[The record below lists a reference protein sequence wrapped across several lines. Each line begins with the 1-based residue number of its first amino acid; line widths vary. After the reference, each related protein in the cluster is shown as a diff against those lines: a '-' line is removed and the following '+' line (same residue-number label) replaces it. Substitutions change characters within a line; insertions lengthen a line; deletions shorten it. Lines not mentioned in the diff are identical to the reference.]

1 MTKISESVAQQLSEE
16 WKSLPISVDEA
27 QFKHFELLPVY
38 LREHIWDQ
46 VQERFKASIRPS
58 NEHWIQWDDAQLRQ
72 KWEDFLHVA
81 AQTIQVPR
89 EDVIK
94 LGQEFVQTWV
104 PILVEPGENLVHW
117 LYGEKVEMEVRDI
130 EDKCQ
135 ELLFFPELKNLI
147 PLYLQRKELHVLSK
161 VRASQIIQQLYTK
174 LVEKFDWDRWE
185 RELET
190 LYQVSCR
197 RDIPFDWLEMYFN
210 DRGLSEWSHKIPPGN
225 LTVNQLLDIL
235 KSPVSQIQNPE
246 SGSEIV
252 EESSQEIEAESN
264 EPDLDS
270 ESSMRHEPAVER
282 DYVFNPESDEESEEP
297 ETPPLLWVADEQ
309 EEEEDHLHPDSLASL
324 FMKAEPQSEDQVEDS
339 VSIETPLDDVEMDG
353 LDDVEMDGLDDVEMD
368 GLDDVEMDEKNP
380 IKNEV
385 KAQKEDSIFG
395 DEDWLSGDSISS
407 KSSADDSIRQE
418 LSGMFDDEVSLF
430 NRPIKK
436 AQSDEF
442 EEETE
447 NDRLASSVF
456 GDSTSTPS
464 TSSTTSAYDEQDS
477 YLSWQE
483 ESEEGSLDASTW
495 EEKNEKQENRLA
507 EALKKNRKKYI
518 KKLFKGSEEDYLD
531 VLEKLESKF
540 IWPKVVSCLQKEVI
554 PDFEIDMTTKVMVQ
568 FTDELEKYFND

>member
-197 RDIPFDWLEMYFN
+197 RDIPFDWLGMYFD
-210 DRGLSEWSHKIPPGN
+210 DRGLSEWSHKLPPGN

-246 SGSEIV
+246 SDSEIV
-252 EESSQEIEAESN
+252 EESSQEIEAERN
-264 EPDLDS
+264 ELDLDS
-270 ESSMRHEPAVER
+270 DSNMRHEPAVER

-339 VSIETPLDDVEMDG
+339 VSIETPLDDVEMD
-353 LDDVEMDGLDDVEMD
+353 
-368 GLDDVEMDEKNP
+368 EKNP
-380 IKNEV
+380 INEV

-395 DEDWLSGDSISS
+395 NEDWLSGDSISS
-407 KSSADDSIRQE
+407 KSSADHSISQE
-418 LSGMFDDEVSLF
+418 LSGMFDDEDSLF
-430 NRPIKK
+430 NRPIKM
-436 AQSDEF
+436 AQSDES
-442 EEETE
+442 EEETK
-447 NDRLASSVF
+447 NDRLVSSVF

-464 TSSTTSAYDEQDS
+464 TSSTTSVYDEQDS

-495 EEKNEKQENRLA
+495 EEKNEKQVNRLA

>member
-197 RDIPFDWLEMYFN
+197 RDIPFDWLGMYFD
-210 DRGLSEWSHKIPPGN
+210 DRGLSEWSHKLPPGN

-264 EPDLDS
+264 ELDLDS
-270 ESSMRHEPAVER
+270 DSSIRHEPAVER

-339 VSIETPLDDVEMDG
+339 VSIETPLDDVER
-353 LDDVEMDGLDDVEMD
+353 
-368 GLDDVEMDEKNP
+368 DEKNP
-380 IKNEV
+380 IKNEI

-407 KSSADDSIRQE
+407 KSSADHSTSQE
-418 LSGMFDDEVSLF
+418 LSGMFDDEDSLF

-436 AQSDEF
+436 AQSDES

-483 ESEEGSLDASTW
+483 ESDEGSLDASTW

-507 EALKKNRKKYI
+507 QTLKKNRKKYI

-531 VLEKLESKF
+531 VLEKLESKS

>member
-185 RELET
+185 RELES

-197 RDIPFDWLEMYFN
+197 RDIPFDWLGMYFD
-210 DRGLSEWSHKIPPGN
+210 DRGLSEWSHKLPPGN

-264 EPDLDS
+264 ELDLDS
-270 ESSMRHEPAVER
+270 DSSIRHEPAVER

-339 VSIETPLDDVEMDG
+339 VSIETPLDDVER
-353 LDDVEMDGLDDVEMD
+353 
-368 GLDDVEMDEKNP
+368 DEKNP
-380 IKNEV
+380 IKNEIKV
-385 KAQKEDSIFG
+385 QKEDSIFG

-407 KSSADDSIRQE
+407 KSSADHSTSQE
-418 LSGMFDDEVSLF
+418 LSGMFDDEDSLF

-436 AQSDEF
+436 AQSDES

-483 ESEEGSLDASTW
+483 ESDEGSLDASTW

-507 EALKKNRKKYI
+507 QTLKKNRKKYI

>member
-58 NEHWIQWDDAQLRQ
+58 NEHWIQWDDAQLRK

-197 RDIPFDWLEMYFN
+197 RDIPFDWLGMYFD
-210 DRGLSEWSHKIPPGN
+210 DRGLSEWSHKLPPGN

-264 EPDLDS
+264 ELDLDS
-270 ESSMRHEPAVER
+270 DSSIRHEPAVER

-353 LDDVEMDGLDDVEMD
+353 LDDVEMD
-368 GLDDVEMDEKNP
+368 EKNP
-380 IKNEV
+380 IKNEI

-407 KSSADDSIRQE
+407 KSSADHSTSQE
-418 LSGMFDDEVSLF
+418 LSGMFDDEDSLF

-436 AQSDEF
+436 AQSDES

-464 TSSTTSAYDEQDS
+464 TSSATSAYDEQDS

-495 EEKNEKQENRLA
+495 EEKNQKQENRLA

>member
-38 LREHIWDQ
+38 LREHIWDR

-104 PILVEPGENLVHW
+104 PILVEPGEYLVHW
-117 LYGEKVEMEVRDI
+117 LYGEKVEMEAKEI
-130 EDKCQ
+130 EEKCQ
-135 ELLFFPELKNLI
+135 ELFFFPELKNLI

-161 VRASQIIQQLYTK
+161 VRASQIIQHLYTK

-197 RDIPFDWLEMYFN
+197 RDIPSDWLGMYFD
-210 DRGLSEWSHKIPPGN
+210 DRGLSEWSHKLSPSN

-235 KSPVSQIQNPE
+235 KSPVSQIEDQE

-264 EPDLDS
+264 QPDLDS
-270 ESSMRHEPAVER
+270 ESIVRHESTAEP
-282 DYVFNPESDEESEEP
+282 DHVFNSELNEESEEP
-297 ETPPLLWVADEQ
+297 GTPPLLWVADEQ

-324 FMKAEPQSEDQVEDS
+324 FMKAEPQSEDQEGDS
-339 VSIETPLDDVEMDG
+339 ISIETPLDDVKTEG
-353 LDDVEMDGLDDVEMD
+353 LDNVETEK
-368 GLDDVEMDEKNP
+368 KNP
-380 IKNEV
+380 INNEV
-385 KAQKEDSIFG
+385 KAQKEDSIFV
-395 DEDWLSGDSISS
+395 DDDWLSGDSFSS
-407 KSSADDSIRQE
+407 KPSADHSISQE
-418 LSGMFDDEVSLF
+418 LSGMFDDEDSLF

-436 AQSDEF
+436 AQSDES
-442 EEETE
+442 EEESEIDT
-447 NDRLASSVF
+447 LASSVF
-456 GDSTSTPS
+456 EDSSATPS

-477 YLSWQE
+477 HLSWQE
-483 ESEEGSLDASTW
+483 ESEEDSLDASTW
-495 EEKNEKQENRLA
+495 EEKNDKQENRLA
-507 EALKKNRKKYI
+507 QTLKKNRKMYI

-554 PDFEIDMTTKVMVQ
+554 PDYEIDMTTEIMVQ

>member
-38 LREHIWDQ
+38 LREHIWDR

-104 PILVEPGENLVHW
+104 PILVEPGEYLVHW
-117 LYGEKVEMEVRDI
+117 LYGEKVEMEAKDM

-197 RDIPFDWLEMYFN
+197 RDVPSDWLGMYFD
-210 DRGLSEWSHKIPPGN
+210 DRGLSEWSHKLPPGN

-235 KSPVSQIQNPE
+235 KSPVSQIVNRK

-252 EESSQEIEAESN
+252 EESSQEIEVERN
-264 EPDLDS
+264 PPDLDS
-270 ESSMRHEPAVER
+270 ESSMRHEPAAER
-282 DYVFNPESDEESEEP
+282 DHMFKPESEEESEEP
-297 ETPPLLWVADEQ
+297 GTPPLLWVADEQ

-324 FMKAEPQSEDQVEDS
+324 FMKTEPQSEDQEGES
-339 VSIETPLDDVEMDG
+339 VSIETPLDDVETEG
-353 LDDVEMDGLDDVEMD
+353 LDDVESEV
-368 GLDDVEMDEKNP
+368 KNP
-380 IKNEV
+380 INNEV
-385 KAQKEDSIFG
+385 KTQKEDSIFG
-395 DEDWLSGDSISS
+395 DDDWLSGDSFSS
-407 KSSADDSIRQE
+407 KSSADHSISQE
-418 LSGMFDDEVSLF
+418 LSGMFDDEESLF

-436 AQSDEF
+436 APSDES
-442 EEETE
+442 EEEVE
-447 NDRLASSVF
+447 NETLASSVF
-456 GDSTSTPS
+456 GDSSSTPS
-464 TSSTTSAYDEQDS
+464 ASSTTSAYEEQDS
-477 YLSWQE
+477 YSSWQE
-483 ESEEGSLDASTW
+483 ESEEDSLDTSTW
-495 EEKNEKQENRLA
+495 EEKNDKQENRLA
-507 EALKKNRKKYI
+507 QTLKKNRKKYI

-554 PDFEIDMTTKVMVQ
+554 PNYEIDMTTEIMVQ

>member
-197 RDIPFDWLEMYFN
+197 RDIPFDWLGMYFD
-210 DRGLSEWSHKIPPGN
+210 DRGLSEWSHKLPPGN

-264 EPDLDS
+264 ELDLHS
-270 ESSMRHEPAVER
+270 GSSIRHEPAVER

-353 LDDVEMDGLDDVEMD
+353 LDDVET
-368 GLDDVEMDEKNP
+368 DEKNP

-407 KSSADDSIRQE
+407 KSSADHSTSQE
-418 LSGMFDDEVSLF
+418 LSGMFDDEDSLF

-436 AQSDEF
+436 AQSDES

-464 TSSTTSAYDEQDS
+464 TSSATSAYDEQDS

-495 EEKNEKQENRLA
+495 EEKNQKQENRLA

>member
-38 LREHIWDQ
+38 LREHIWDR

-89 EDVIK
+89 EDIIK

-104 PILVEPGENLVHW
+104 PILVEPGEYLVHW
-117 LYGEKVEMEVRDI
+117 LYGEKVEMEAKDM

-197 RDIPFDWLEMYFN
+197 RDVPSDWLGMYFD
-210 DRGLSEWSHKIPPGN
+210 DRGLSEWSHKLPPGN

-235 KSPVSQIQNPE
+235 KSPVSQIVNRK

-252 EESSQEIEAESN
+252 EESSQEIEVERN
-264 EPDLDS
+264 PPDLDS
-270 ESSMRHEPAVER
+270 ESSMRHEPAAER
-282 DYVFNPESDEESEEP
+282 DHMFKPESEEESEEP
-297 ETPPLLWVADEQ
+297 GTPPLLWVADEQ

-324 FMKAEPQSEDQVEDS
+324 FMKTEPQSEDQEGES
-339 VSIETPLDDVEMDG
+339 VSIETPLDDVETEG
-353 LDDVEMDGLDDVEMD
+353 LDDVESEV
-368 GLDDVEMDEKNP
+368 KNP
-380 IKNEV
+380 INNEV
-385 KAQKEDSIFG
+385 KTQKEDSIFG
-395 DEDWLSGDSISS
+395 DDDWLSGDSFSS
-407 KSSADDSIRQE
+407 KSSADHSISQE
-418 LSGMFDDEVSLF
+418 LSGMFDDEESLF

-436 AQSDEF
+436 ALSDES
-442 EEETE
+442 EEEVE
-447 NDRLASSVF
+447 NETLASSVF
-456 GDSTSTPS
+456 GDSSSTPS
-464 TSSTTSAYDEQDS
+464 ASSTTSAYEEQDS
-477 YLSWQE
+477 YSSWQE
-483 ESEEGSLDASTW
+483 ESEEDSLDTSTW
-495 EEKNEKQENRLA
+495 EEKNDKQENSLA
-507 EALKKNRKKYI
+507 QALKKNRKKYI

-531 VLEKLESKF
+531 VLDKLESKF
-540 IWPKVVSCLQKEVI
+540 IWPKVVSCLQKEII
-554 PDFEIDMTTKVMVQ
+554 PDYEIDMTTKVMVQ

>member
-16 WKSLPISVDEA
+16 WKSLPISIDEA

-46 VQERFKASIRPS
+46 VQKRFKASIRPS

-117 LYGEKVEMEVRDI
+117 LYGEKVEMEVKDI

-147 PLYLQRKELHVLSK
+147 PLYLQRKELQVLSK

-197 RDIPFDWLEMYFN
+197 MDIPFDWLGMYFD
-210 DRGLSEWSHKIPPGN
+210 DRGLSEWSHKLPPGN
-225 LTVNQLLDIL
+225 LTVDQLLDIL

-270 ESSMRHEPAVER
+270 DSSIRHEPAVER

-339 VSIETPLDDVEMDG
+339 VSIETPLDDVER
-353 LDDVEMDGLDDVEMD
+353 
-368 GLDDVEMDEKNP
+368 DEKNP
-380 IKNEV
+380 IKNEI

-407 KSSADDSIRQE
+407 KSSADHSTSQE
-418 LSGMFDDEVSLF
+418 LSGMFDDEDSLF

-436 AQSDEF
+436 AQSDES

>member
-16 WKSLPISVDEA
+16 WKSLPISLDEA

-197 RDIPFDWLEMYFN
+197 RDIPFDWLGMYFD
-210 DRGLSEWSHKIPPGN
+210 DRGLSEWSHKLPPGN

-264 EPDLDS
+264 ELDLDS
-270 ESSMRHEPAVER
+270 DSSIRHEPAVER

-353 LDDVEMDGLDDVEMD
+353 LDDVET
-368 GLDDVEMDEKNP
+368 DEKNP

-407 KSSADDSIRQE
+407 KSSADHSTSQE
-418 LSGMFDDEVSLF
+418 LSGMFDDEDSLF

-436 AQSDEF
+436 AQSDES

-507 EALKKNRKKYI
+507 QALKKNRKKYI

>member
-38 LREHIWDQ
+38 MREQIWDR
-46 VQERFKASIRPS
+46 VQERFKALIRPS

-89 EDVIK
+89 EDVII

-104 PILVEPGENLVHW
+104 PILVEPGEYLVHW
-117 LYGEKVEMEVRDI
+117 LYGEKIEMEAKDI
-130 EDKCQ
+130 TDKCQ

-197 RDIPFDWLEMYFN
+197 RDIPFDWLGMYFD
-210 DRGLSEWSHKIPPGN
+210 DRGLSEWSHKLPTGN

-246 SGSEIV
+246 SGSGII
-252 EESSQEIEAESN
+252 EERSQEIEAESN
-264 EPDLDS
+264 EIDLDS
-270 ESSMRHEPAVER
+270 ESSIRKEPNVER
-282 DYVFNPESDEESEEP
+282 DHEFNPDSDEESEEP
-297 ETPPLLWVADEQ
+297 ETPPLIWVADEQ

-324 FMKAEPQSEDQVEDS
+324 FMKAESESEDQEEDS
-339 VSIETPLDDVEMDG
+339 VSLETSVDDGKKGGLDYVETDDLDDG
-353 LDDVEMDGLDDVEMD
+353 KT
-368 GLDDVEMDEKNP
+368 DEKNP
-380 IKNEV
+380 HNNEV
-385 KAQKEDSIFG
+385 KAQKEESIFG
-395 DEDWLSGDSISS
+395 DEDWLSGDSFNS
-407 KSSADDSIRQE
+407 KSSADHSINQE
-418 LSGMFDDEVSLF
+418 LSGMFDDEDSLF

-447 NDRLASSVF
+447 NATLASSVF
-456 GDSTSTPS
+456 GDSSSTPA
-464 TSSTTSAYDEQDS
+464 TSSTTSAYNELDNHS
-477 YLSWQE
+477 SWQE
-483 ESEEGSLDASTW
+483 EIKEDSLDASTW
-495 EEKNEKQENRLA
+495 EENNHKQENSLA
-507 EALKKNRKKYI
+507 QALKKNRKKYI
-518 KKLFKGSEEDYLD
+518 KKLFKGSEKDYME

-540 IWPKVVSCLQKEVI
+540 IWPKVVSCLQKEII
-554 PDFEIDMTTKVMVQ
+554 PDYEIDMTTKIMVQ

>member
-197 RDIPFDWLEMYFN
+197 RDIPFDWLGMYFD
-210 DRGLSEWSHKIPPGN
+210 DRGLSEWSHKLPPGN

-246 SGSEIV
+246 SDSEIV
-252 EESSQEIEAESN
+252 EESSQEIEAERN
-264 EPDLDS
+264 ELDLDS
-270 ESSMRHEPAVER
+270 DSNMRHEPAVER

-339 VSIETPLDDVEMDG
+339 VSIETPLDDVEMD
-353 LDDVEMDGLDDVEMD
+353 
-368 GLDDVEMDEKNP
+368 EKNP
-380 IKNEV
+380 INEV

-395 DEDWLSGDSISS
+395 NEDWLSGDSISS
-407 KSSADDSIRQE
+407 KSSADHSISQE
-418 LSGMFDDEVSLF
+418 LSGMFDDEDSLF
-430 NRPIKK
+430 NRPIKM
-436 AQSDEF
+436 AQSDES
-442 EEETE
+442 EEETK
-447 NDRLASSVF
+447 NDRLVSSVF

-464 TSSTTSAYDEQDS
+464 TSSTTSVYDEQDS

>member
-38 LREHIWDQ
+38 LREHIWDR

-104 PILVEPGENLVHW
+104 PILVEPGEYLVHW
-117 LYGEKVEMEVRDI
+117 LYGEKVEMEAKDM

-197 RDIPFDWLEMYFN
+197 RDVPSDWLGMYFD
-210 DRGLSEWSHKIPPGN
+210 DRGLSEWSHKLPPGN

-235 KSPVSQIQNPE
+235 KSPVSQIVNRK

-252 EESSQEIEAESN
+252 EESSQEIEVDRN
-264 EPDLDS
+264 PPDLDS
-270 ESSMRHEPAVER
+270 ESSMRLEPVAER
-282 DYVFNPESDEESEEP
+282 DHMFKPESDEESEEP
-297 ETPPLLWVADEQ
+297 GTPPLLWVADEQ

-324 FMKAEPQSEDQVEDS
+324 FMKTEPQSEDQEGES
-339 VSIETPLDDVEMDG
+339 VSIETPLDDVETEG
-353 LDDVEMDGLDDVEMD
+353 LDDVESEV
-368 GLDDVEMDEKNP
+368 KNP
-380 IKNEV
+380 INNEV
-385 KAQKEDSIFG
+385 KTQKEDSIFG
-395 DEDWLSGDSISS
+395 DDDWLSGDSFSS
-407 KSSADDSIRQE
+407 KSSADHSISQE
-418 LSGMFDDEVSLF
+418 LSGMFDDEESLF

-436 AQSDEF
+436 APSDES
-442 EEETE
+442 EEEVE
-447 NDRLASSVF
+447 NETLASSVF
-456 GDSTSTPS
+456 GDSSSTPS
-464 TSSTTSAYDEQDS
+464 ASSTTSAYEEQDS
-477 YLSWQE
+477 YSSWQE
-483 ESEEGSLDASTW
+483 ESEEDSLDTSTW
-495 EEKNEKQENRLA
+495 EEKNDKQENSLA
-507 EALKKNRKKYI
+507 QALKKNRKKYI

-531 VLEKLESKF
+531 VLDKLESKF
-540 IWPKVVSCLQKEVI
+540 IWPKVVSCLQKEII
-554 PDFEIDMTTKVMVQ
+554 PDYEIDMTTKVMVQ

>member
-1 MTKISESVAQQLSEE
+1 MTKISECVAQQLSEE

-27 QFKHFELLPVY
+27 QFTHFELLPVY
-38 LREHIWDQ
+38 MREQIWDR

-197 RDIPFDWLEMYFN
+197 RDIPFDWLGMYFD
-210 DRGLSEWSHKIPPGN
+210 DRGLSEWSHKLPPGN

-264 EPDLDS
+264 ELDLDS
-270 ESSMRHEPAVER
+270 DSSIRHEPAVER

-339 VSIETPLDDVEMDG
+339 VSIETPLDDVER
-353 LDDVEMDGLDDVEMD
+353 
-368 GLDDVEMDEKNP
+368 DEKNP
-380 IKNEV
+380 IKNEI

-407 KSSADDSIRQE
+407 KSSADHSTSQE
-418 LSGMFDDEVSLF
+418 LSGMFDDEDSLF

-436 AQSDEF
+436 AQSDES

-483 ESEEGSLDASTW
+483 ESDEGSLDASTW

-507 EALKKNRKKYI
+507 QTLKKNRKKYI

>member
-16 WKSLPISVDEA
+16 WKSLPISVDEV
-27 QFKHFELLPVY
+27 QFKHFELLPVH
-38 LREHIWDQ
+38 LREHIWDR

-197 RDIPFDWLEMYFN
+197 RDIPFDWLGMYFD
-210 DRGLSEWSHKIPPGN
+210 DRGLSEWSHKLPPGN

-264 EPDLDS
+264 ELDLDS
-270 ESSMRHEPAVER
+270 DSSIRHEPAVER

-309 EEEEDHLHPDSLASL
+309 EEEEYHLHPDSLASL

-339 VSIETPLDDVEMDG
+339 VSIETPLDDVER
-353 LDDVEMDGLDDVEMD
+353 
-368 GLDDVEMDEKNP
+368 DEKNP
-380 IKNEV
+380 IKNEI

-407 KSSADDSIRQE
+407 KSSADHSTSQE
-418 LSGMFDDEVSLF
+418 LSGMFDDEDSLF

-436 AQSDEF
+436 AQSDES

-483 ESEEGSLDASTW
+483 ESDEGSLDASTW

-507 EALKKNRKKYI
+507 QTLKKNRKKYI

>member
-58 NEHWIQWDDAQLRQ
+58 NEHWIQWDDAQLRK

-197 RDIPFDWLEMYFN
+197 RDIPFDWLGIYFD
-210 DRGLSEWSHKIPPGN
+210 DRGLSEWSHKLPPGN

-264 EPDLDS
+264 ELDLDS
-270 ESSMRHEPAVER
+270 DSSIRHEPAVER

-339 VSIETPLDDVEMDG
+339 VSIETPLDDVER
-353 LDDVEMDGLDDVEMD
+353 
-368 GLDDVEMDEKNP
+368 DEKNP
-380 IKNEV
+380 IKNEI

-407 KSSADDSIRQE
+407 KSSADHSTSQE
-418 LSGMFDDEVSLF
+418 LSGMFDDEDSLF

-436 AQSDEF
+436 AQSDES

-483 ESEEGSLDASTW
+483 ESDEGSLDASTW

-507 EALKKNRKKYI
+507 QTLKKNRKKYI

-531 VLEKLESKF
+531 VLEKLESMF

>member
-197 RDIPFDWLEMYFN
+197 RDIPFDWLGMYFD
-210 DRGLSEWSHKIPPGN
+210 DRGLSEWSHKLPPGN

-264 EPDLDS
+264 ELDLDS
-270 ESSMRHEPAVER
+270 DSSIRHEPAVER

-353 LDDVEMDGLDDVEMD
+353 LDDVET
-368 GLDDVEMDEKNP
+368 DEKNP

-407 KSSADDSIRQE
+407 KSSADHSTSQE
-418 LSGMFDDEVSLF
+418 LSGMFDDEDSLF

-436 AQSDEF
+436 AQSDES

-464 TSSTTSAYDEQDS
+464 TSSATSAYDEQDS

-495 EEKNEKQENRLA
+495 EKKNQKQENRLA

>member
-104 PILVEPGENLVHW
+104 PILVQPGENLVHW

-197 RDIPFDWLEMYFN
+197 RDIPFDWLGMYFD
-210 DRGLSEWSHKIPPGN
+210 DRGLSEWSHKLPPGN

-264 EPDLDS
+264 ELDLDS
-270 ESSMRHEPAVER
+270 DSSIRHESAVER

-339 VSIETPLDDVEMDG
+339 VSIETPLDDVEMD
-353 LDDVEMDGLDDVEMD
+353 
-368 GLDDVEMDEKNP
+368 EKNP
-380 IKNEV
+380 IKNEI

-407 KSSADDSIRQE
+407 KSSADHSTSQE
-418 LSGMFDDEVSLF
+418 LSGMFDDEDSLF

-436 AQSDEF
+436 AQSDES
-442 EEETE
+442 EVETE

>member
-27 QFKHFELLPVY
+27 QFKHFQLLPVY
-38 LREHIWDQ
+38 LREHIWDR
-46 VQERFKASIRPS
+46 VQEQFKASIRPS

-72 KWEDFLHVA
+72 KWEDFLQVA

-104 PILVEPGENLVHW
+104 PILVEPGKYLVHW
-117 LYGEKVEMEVRDI
+117 LYGEKVEMEVKDI
-130 EDKCQ
+130 EDKCE

-197 RDIPFDWLEMYFN
+197 RDIPSDWLGIYFD
-210 DRGLSEWSHKIPPGN
+210 DRGLNEWSHKLSPSN

-235 KSPVSQIQNPE
+235 RSPVSQMEDQE
-246 SGSEIV
+246 SGSEII
-252 EESSQEIEAESN
+252 EESNQ
-264 EPDLDS
+264 PDLDS
-270 ESSMRHEPAVER
+270 ESSVRHESAAER
-282 DYVFNPESDEESEEP
+282 DHVFNPKSNEESKEP
-297 ETPPLLWVADEQ
+297 GTPPLLWVADEQ

-324 FMKAEPQSEDQVEDS
+324 FMKAEPQSEDQEGDS
-339 VSIETPLDDVEMDG
+339 ISIETPLNDVETNK
-353 LDDVEMDGLDDVEMD
+353 
-368 GLDDVEMDEKNP
+368 KNP
-380 IKNEV
+380 INNEV
-385 KAQKEDSIFG
+385 KAQKEDSIFA
-395 DEDWLSGDSISS
+395 DDDWLSADSFSSKPSADHSIS
-407 KSSADDSIRQE
+407 QE
-418 LSGMFDDEVSLF
+418 LNGMFDDEDNLF

-436 AQSDEF
+436 AQSDES
-442 EEETE
+442 EEESE
-447 NDRLASSVF
+447 NDTLASSVF
-456 GDSTSTPS
+456 GDSSSTPS

-477 YLSWQE
+477 HLSWQE
-483 ESEEGSLDASTW
+483 ESEEDSLDASTW
-495 EEKNEKQENRLA
+495 EKKNDKQENRLA
-507 EALKKNRKKYI
+507 QTLKKNRKKYI

-540 IWPKVVSCLQKEVI
+540 IWLKVVSCLQKEVI
-554 PDFEIDMTTKVMVQ
+554 PDYEIDMTTEIMVQ

>member
-197 RDIPFDWLEMYFN
+197 RDIPFDWLGMYFD
-210 DRGLSEWSHKIPPGN
+210 DRGLSEWSHKLPPGN

-264 EPDLDS
+264 ELDLDS
-270 ESSMRHEPAVER
+270 DSSIRHEPAVER

-353 LDDVEMDGLDDVEMD
+353 LDDVET
-368 GLDDVEMDEKNP
+368 DEKNP

-407 KSSADDSIRQE
+407 KSSADHSTSQE
-418 LSGMFDDEVSLF
+418 LSGMFDDEDSLF

-436 AQSDEF
+436 AQSDES

-507 EALKKNRKKYI
+507 QALKKNRKKYI

>member
-197 RDIPFDWLEMYFN
+197 RDIPFDWLGMYFD
-210 DRGLSEWSHKIPPGN
+210 DRGLSEWSHKLPPGN

-264 EPDLDS
+264 ELDLDS
-270 ESSMRHEPAVER
+270 DSSIRHEPVVER

-339 VSIETPLDDVEMDG
+339 VSIETPLDDVER
-353 LDDVEMDGLDDVEMD
+353 
-368 GLDDVEMDEKNP
+368 DEKNP
-380 IKNEV
+380 IKNEI

-407 KSSADDSIRQE
+407 KSSADHSTSQE
-418 LSGMFDDEVSLF
+418 LSGMFDDEDSLF

-436 AQSDEF
+436 AQSDES

-464 TSSTTSAYDEQDS
+464 TSSATSAYDEQDS

-507 EALKKNRKKYI
+507 QALKKNRKKYI

>member
-38 LREHIWDQ
+38 LREHIWDR

-104 PILVEPGENLVHW
+104 PILVEPGEYLVHW
-117 LYGEKVEMEVRDI
+117 LYGEKVEMEAKDM

-197 RDIPFDWLEMYFN
+197 RDVPSDWLGMYFD
-210 DRGLSEWSHKIPPGN
+210 DRGLSEWSHKLPPGN

-235 KSPVSQIQNPE
+235 KSPVSQIVNRK

-252 EESSQEIEAESN
+252 EESSQEIEVERN
-264 EPDLDS
+264 PPDLDS
-270 ESSMRHEPAVER
+270 ESSMRHEPAAER
-282 DYVFNPESDEESEEP
+282 DHMFKPESEEESEEP
-297 ETPPLLWVADEQ
+297 GTPPLLWVADEQ
-309 EEEEDHLHPDSLASL
+309 EEEEDYLHPDSLASL
-324 FMKAEPQSEDQVEDS
+324 FMKTEPQSEDQEGES
-339 VSIETPLDDVEMDG
+339 VSIETPLDDVETEG
-353 LDDVEMDGLDDVEMD
+353 LDDVESEV
-368 GLDDVEMDEKNP
+368 KNP
-380 IKNEV
+380 INNEV
-385 KAQKEDSIFG
+385 KTQKEDSIFE
-395 DEDWLSGDSISS
+395 DDDWLSGDSFSS
-407 KSSADDSIRQE
+407 KSSADHSISQE
-418 LSGMFDDEVSLF
+418 LSGMFDDEESLF

-436 AQSDEF
+436 APSDES
-442 EEETE
+442 EEEVE
-447 NDRLASSVF
+447 NETLASSVF
-456 GDSTSTPS
+456 GDSSSTPS
-464 TSSTTSAYDEQDS
+464 ASSTTSAYEEQDS
-477 YLSWQE
+477 YSSWQE
-483 ESEEGSLDASTW
+483 ESEEDSLDTSTW
-495 EEKNEKQENRLA
+495 EEKNDKQENSLA
-507 EALKKNRKKYI
+507 QALKKNRKKYI

-531 VLEKLESKF
+531 VLDKLESKF
-540 IWPKVVSCLQKEVI
+540 IWPKVVSCLQKEII
-554 PDFEIDMTTKVMVQ
+554 PDYEIDMTTKVMVQ

>member
-58 NEHWIQWDDAQLRQ
+58 NEHWIQWDDAQLRK

-197 RDIPFDWLEMYFN
+197 RDIPFDWLGMYFD
-210 DRGLSEWSHKIPPGN
+210 DRGLSEWSHKLPPGN

-264 EPDLDS
+264 ELDLDS
-270 ESSMRHEPAVER
+270 DSSIRHEPAVER

-353 LDDVEMDGLDDVEMD
+353 LDDVET
-368 GLDDVEMDEKNP
+368 DEKNP

-407 KSSADDSIRQE
+407 KSSADHSTSQE
-418 LSGMFDDEVSLF
+418 LSGMFDDEDSLF

-436 AQSDEF
+436 AQSDES

-464 TSSTTSAYDEQDS
+464 TSSATSAYDEQDS

>member
-185 RELET
+185 RELES

-197 RDIPFDWLEMYFN
+197 RDIPFDWLGIYFD
-210 DRGLSEWSHKIPPGN
+210 DRGLSEWSHKLPPGN

-264 EPDLDS
+264 ELDLDS
-270 ESSMRHEPAVER
+270 DSSIRHEPAVER

-339 VSIETPLDDVEMDG
+339 VSIETPLDDVER
-353 LDDVEMDGLDDVEMD
+353 
-368 GLDDVEMDEKNP
+368 DEKNP
-380 IKNEV
+380 IKNEI

-407 KSSADDSIRQE
+407 KSSADHSTSQE
-418 LSGMFDDEVSLF
+418 LSGMFDDEDSLF

-436 AQSDEF
+436 AQSDES

-483 ESEEGSLDASTW
+483 ESDEGSLDASTW

-507 EALKKNRKKYI
+507 QTLKKNRKKYI

-531 VLEKLESKF
+531 VLEKLESKS

>member
-38 LREHIWDQ
+38 LREHIWDR

-104 PILVEPGENLVHW
+104 PILVEPGEYLVHW
-117 LYGEKVEMEVRDI
+117 LYGEKVEMEARDM

-197 RDIPFDWLEMYFN
+197 RDVPSDWLGMYFD
-210 DRGLSEWSHKIPPGN
+210 DRGLSEWSHKLPPGN

-235 KSPVSQIQNPE
+235 KSPVSQIVNQE

-252 EESSQEIEAESN
+252 EESSQEIEVDRN
-264 EPDLDS
+264 PPDLDS
-270 ESSMRHEPAVER
+270 ESSMRLEPVAER
-282 DYVFNPESDEESEEP
+282 DHMFNPESDEESEEP

-324 FMKAEPQSEDQVEDS
+324 FMKTEPQSEDQVEDS
-339 VSIETPLDDVEMDG
+339 VSIETPLDDVETEG
-353 LDDVEMDGLDDVEMD
+353 LDDVESEV
-368 GLDDVEMDEKNP
+368 KNP
-380 IKNEV
+380 INNEV
-385 KAQKEDSIFG
+385 KTQKEDSIFG
-395 DEDWLSGDSISS
+395 DDDWLSGDSFSS
-407 KSSADDSIRQE
+407 KSSADHSISQE
-418 LSGMFDDEVSLF
+418 LSGMFDDEESLF

-436 AQSDEF
+436 APSDES
-442 EEETE
+442 EEEVE
-447 NDRLASSVF
+447 NETLASSVF
-456 GDSTSTPS
+456 GDSSSTPS
-464 TSSTTSAYDEQDS
+464 ASSTTSAYEEQDS
-477 YLSWQE
+477 YSSWQE
-483 ESEEGSLDASTW
+483 ESEEDSLDTSTW
-495 EEKNEKQENRLA
+495 EEKNDKQENSLA
-507 EALKKNRKKYI
+507 QALKKNRKKYI

-531 VLEKLESKF
+531 VLDKLESKF
-540 IWPKVVSCLQKEVI
+540 IWPKVVSCLQKEII
-554 PDFEIDMTTKVMVQ
+554 PDYEIDMTTKVMVQ

>member
-38 LREHIWDQ
+38 LREHIWDR

-104 PILVEPGENLVHW
+104 PILVEPGEYLVHW
-117 LYGEKVEMEVRDI
+117 LYGEKVEMEARDM

-197 RDIPFDWLEMYFN
+197 RDVPSDWLGMYFD
-210 DRGLSEWSHKIPPGN
+210 DRGLSEWSHKLPPGN

-235 KSPVSQIQNPE
+235 KSPVSQIVNQE

-252 EESSQEIEAESN
+252 EESSQEIEVDRN
-264 EPDLDS
+264 PPDLDS
-270 ESSMRHEPAVER
+270 ESSMRLEPVAER
-282 DYVFNPESDEESEEP
+282 DHMFNPESDEESEEP

-324 FMKAEPQSEDQVEDS
+324 FMKTEPQSEDQEGDS
-339 VSIETPLDDVEMDG
+339 VSIETPLDDVETEG
-353 LDDVEMDGLDDVEMD
+353 LDN
-368 GLDDVEMDEKNP
+368 DETEVKNP
-380 IKNEV
+380 INNEV
-385 KAQKEDSIFG
+385 KTQKEDSIFG
-395 DEDWLSGDSISS
+395 DDDWLSGDSFSS
-407 KSSADDSIRQE
+407 KSSADHSISQE
-418 LSGMFDDEVSLF
+418 LSGMFDDEESLF

-436 AQSDEF
+436 APSDES
-442 EEETE
+442 EEEVE
-447 NDRLASSVF
+447 NETLTSSVF
-456 GDSTSTPS
+456 GDSSSTPS
-464 TSSTTSAYDEQDS
+464 ASSTTSAYEEQDS
-477 YLSWQE
+477 YSSWQE
-483 ESEEGSLDASTW
+483 ESEEDSLDTSTW
-495 EEKNEKQENRLA
+495 EEKNDKQENSLA
-507 EALKKNRKKYI
+507 QALKKNRKKYI

-531 VLEKLESKF
+531 VLDKLESKF
-540 IWPKVVSCLQKEVI
+540 IWPKVVSCLQKEII
-554 PDFEIDMTTKVMVQ
+554 PDYEIDMTTKVMVQ

>member
-38 LREHIWDQ
+38 LREHIWDR

-104 PILVEPGENLVHW
+104 PILVEPGEYLVHW
-117 LYGEKVEMEVRDI
+117 LYGEKVEMEAKDM

-161 VRASQIIQQLYTK
+161 IRASQIIQQLYTK

-197 RDIPFDWLEMYFN
+197 RDVPSDWLGMYFD
-210 DRGLSEWSHKIPPGN
+210 DRGLSEWSHKLPPGN

-235 KSPVSQIQNPE
+235 KSPVSQIVNQE

-252 EESSQEIEAESN
+252 EESSQEIEVDRN
-264 EPDLDS
+264 PPDLDS
-270 ESSMRHEPAVER
+270 ESSMRLEPVAER
-282 DYVFNPESDEESEEP
+282 DHMFKPESDEESEEP
-297 ETPPLLWVADEQ
+297 GTPPLLWVADDQ

-324 FMKAEPQSEDQVEDS
+324 FMKTEPQSEDQEGES
-339 VSIETPLDDVEMDG
+339 VSIETPLDDVETEG
-353 LDDVEMDGLDDVEMD
+353 LDDVETEV
-368 GLDDVEMDEKNP
+368 KNP
-380 IKNEV
+380 INNEV

-395 DEDWLSGDSISS
+395 DDDWLSSDSFSS
-407 KSSADDSIRQE
+407 KSSADHSISQE
-418 LSGMFDDEVSLF
+418 LSGMFDDEESLF

-436 AQSDEF
+436 ALSDES
-442 EEETE
+442 EEEVE
-447 NDRLASSVF
+447 NETLASSVF
-456 GDSTSTPS
+456 GDSSSTPS
-464 TSSTTSAYDEQDS
+464 ASSTTSAYEEQDS
-477 YLSWQE
+477 YSSWQE
-483 ESEEGSLDASTW
+483 ESEEDSLDTSTW
-495 EEKNEKQENRLA
+495 EEKNDKQENSLA
-507 EALKKNRKKYI
+507 QALKKNRKKYI

-531 VLEKLESKF
+531 VLDKLESKF

-554 PDFEIDMTTKVMVQ
+554 PDYEIDMTTKVMVQ

>member
-1 MTKISESVAQQLSEE
+1 MTKISECVAQQLSEE

-27 QFKHFELLPVY
+27 QFTHFELLPVY
-38 LREHIWDQ
+38 MREQIWDR

-104 PILVEPGENLVHW
+104 PILVEPGEYLVHW
-117 LYGEKVEMEVRDI
+117 LYGEKVEMEAKDM

-197 RDIPFDWLEMYFN
+197 RDVPSDWLGMYFD
-210 DRGLSEWSHKIPPGN
+210 DRGLSEWSHKLPPGN

-235 KSPVSQIQNPE
+235 KSPVSQIVNQE

-252 EESSQEIEAESN
+252 EESSQEIEVDRN
-264 EPDLDS
+264 PPDLDS
-270 ESSMRHEPAVER
+270 ESSMRLEPVAER
-282 DYVFNPESDEESEEP
+282 DHMFKPESDEESEEP
-297 ETPPLLWVADEQ
+297 GTPPLLWVADDQ

-324 FMKAEPQSEDQVEDS
+324 FMKTEPQSEDQEGES
-339 VSIETPLDDVEMDG
+339 VSIETPLDDVETEG
-353 LDDVEMDGLDDVEMD
+353 LDDVETEV
-368 GLDDVEMDEKNP
+368 KNP
-380 IKNEV
+380 INNEV
-385 KAQKEDSIFG
+385 KTQKEDSIFG
-395 DEDWLSGDSISS
+395 DDDWLSSDSFGS
-407 KSSADDSIRQE
+407 KSSADHSISQE
-418 LSGMFDDEVSLF
+418 LSGMFDDEESLF

-436 AQSDEF
+436 APSDES
-442 EEETE
+442 EEEVE
-447 NDRLASSVF
+447 NETLASSVF
-456 GDSTSTPS
+456 GDSSSTPS
-464 TSSTTSAYDEQDS
+464 ASSTTSAYEEQDS
-477 YLSWQE
+477 YSSWQE
-483 ESEEGSLDASTW
+483 ESEEDSLDTSTW
-495 EEKNEKQENRLA
+495 EENNDKQENSLA
-507 EALKKNRKKYI
+507 QALKKNRKKYI

-531 VLEKLESKF
+531 VLDKLESKF

-554 PDFEIDMTTKVMVQ
+554 PDYEIDMTTKVMVQ

>member
-38 LREHIWDQ
+38 LREHIWDRM
-46 VQERFKASIRPS
+46 QERFKASIRPS

-104 PILVEPGENLVHW
+104 PILVEPGEYLVHW
-117 LYGEKVEMEVRDI
+117 LYGEKVEMEAKDI

-135 ELLFFPELKNLI
+135 ELFFFPELKNLI

-197 RDIPFDWLEMYFN
+197 KDIPSDWLGMYFD
-210 DRGLSEWSHKIPPGN
+210 DRGLNEWSHKLSPSN

-235 KSPVSQIQNPE
+235 KSPVSQIEDQE
-246 SGSEIV
+246 SDSEII

-264 EPDLDS
+264 QPDLDS
-270 ESSMRHEPAVER
+270 ESIVRHKSTAEP
-282 DYVFNPESDEESEEP
+282 DHVFNSELNEESEEP
-297 ETPPLLWVADEQ
+297 GTPPLLWVADEQ

-324 FMKAEPQSEDQVEDS
+324 FMKAEPQSEDQEGDS
-339 VSIETPLDDVEMDG
+339 ISIETPHNNVKT
-353 LDDVEMDGLDDVEMD
+353 
-368 GLDDVEMDEKNP
+368 EKKTP
-380 IKNEV
+380 INNEV
-385 KAQKEDSIFG
+385 KAQKEDSIFV
-395 DEDWLSGDSISS
+395 DDDWLSGDSFSS
-407 KSSADDSIRQE
+407 KPSADHSISQE
-418 LSGMFDDEVSLF
+418 LSGMFDDEDSLF

-436 AQSDEF
+436 AQSDES
-442 EEETE
+442 EEESE
-447 NDRLASSVF
+447 NDTLASSVF
-456 GDSTSTPS
+456 EDSSATPS

-483 ESEEGSLDASTW
+483 ESEEDSLDASTW
-495 EEKNEKQENRLA
+495 EEKNDKQENRLA
-507 EALKKNRKKYI
+507 QTLKKNRKKYI

-554 PDFEIDMTTKVMVQ
+554 PDYEIDMTTEIMVQ

>member
-197 RDIPFDWLEMYFN
+197 RDIPFDWLGMYFD
-210 DRGLSEWSHKIPPGN
+210 DRGLSEWSHKLPPGN

-264 EPDLDS
+264 ELDLDS
-270 ESSMRHEPAVER
+270 DSSIRHEPAVER

-339 VSIETPLDDVEMDG
+339 VSIETPLDDVER
-353 LDDVEMDGLDDVEMD
+353 
-368 GLDDVEMDEKNP
+368 DEKNP
-380 IKNEV
+380 IKNEI

-407 KSSADDSIRQE
+407 KSSADHSTSQE
-418 LSGMFDDEVSLF
+418 LSGMFDDEDSLF

-436 AQSDEF
+436 AQSDES

-483 ESEEGSLDASTW
+483 ESDEGSLDASTW

-507 EALKKNRKKYI
+507 QTLKKNRKKYI

>member
-1 MTKISESVAQQLSEE
+1 MTKISESVAQQLSDE

-197 RDIPFDWLEMYFN
+197 RDVPSDWLGMYFD
-210 DRGLSEWSHKIPPGN
+210 DRGLSEWSHKLPPGN

-235 KSPVSQIQNPE
+235 KSPVSQIVNRK

-252 EESSQEIEAESN
+252 EESSQEIEVERN
-264 EPDLDS
+264 PPDLDS
-270 ESSMRHEPAVER
+270 ESSMRLEPAAER
-282 DYVFNPESDEESEEP
+282 DHMFKPESEEESEEP
-297 ETPPLLWVADEQ
+297 GTPPLLWVADEQ

-324 FMKAEPQSEDQVEDS
+324 FMKTEPQSEDQEGES
-339 VSIETPLDDVEMDG
+339 VSIETPLDDVETE
-353 LDDVEMDGLDDVEMD
+353 V
-368 GLDDVEMDEKNP
+368 KNP
-380 IKNEV
+380 INNEV
-385 KAQKEDSIFG
+385 KAQIEDSIFE
-395 DEDWLSGDSISS
+395 DDDWLSSDSFGS
-407 KSSADDSIRQE
+407 KSSADHSISQE
-418 LSGMFDDEVSLF
+418 LSGMFDDEESLF

-436 AQSDEF
+436 APSDES
-442 EEETE
+442 EEEVE
-447 NDRLASSVF
+447 NETLASSVF
-456 GDSTSTPS
+456 GDSSSTPS
-464 TSSTTSAYDEQDS
+464 ASSTTSAYEEQDS
-477 YLSWQE
+477 YSSWQE
-483 ESEEGSLDASTW
+483 ESEVDSLDTSTW
-495 EEKNEKQENRLA
+495 EEKNDKQENESTWEEKNDKQENSLA
-507 EALKKNRKKYI
+507 QALKKNRKKYI

-531 VLEKLESKF
+531 VLDKLESKF

-554 PDFEIDMTTKVMVQ
+554 PDYEIDMTTKVMVQ

>member
-38 LREHIWDQ
+38 LREHIWVQ

-197 RDIPFDWLEMYFN
+197 RDIPFDWLGMYFD
-210 DRGLSEWSHKIPPGN
+210 DRGLSEWSHKLPPGN

-264 EPDLDS
+264 ELDLDS
-270 ESSMRHEPAVER
+270 DSSIRHEPAVER

-353 LDDVEMDGLDDVEMD
+353 LDDVET
-368 GLDDVEMDEKNP
+368 DEKNP

-407 KSSADDSIRQE
+407 KSSADHSTSQE
-418 LSGMFDDEVSLF
+418 LSGMFDDEDSLF

-436 AQSDEF
+436 AQSDES

-464 TSSTTSAYDEQDS
+464 TSSATSAYDEQDS

>member
-38 LREHIWDQ
+38 LREHIWDR

-72 KWEDFLHVA
+72 KWEDFLQVA

-104 PILVEPGENLVHW
+104 PILVEPGEYLVHW
-117 LYGEKVEMEVRDI
+117 LYGEKVEMEAKEI

-135 ELLFFPELKNLI
+135 ELFFFPELKNLI

-185 RELET
+185 RELEI

-197 RDIPFDWLEMYFN
+197 RDIPSDWLGMYFD
-210 DRGLSEWSHKIPPGN
+210 DRGLSEWSHKLSLSN

-235 KSPVSQIQNPE
+235 KSPVSQIEDQE

-252 EESSQEIEAESN
+252 EDSSQEIEAESN
-264 EPDLDS
+264 QPDLDS
-270 ESSMRHEPAVER
+270 ESIVRHESTAEP
-282 DYVFNPESDEESEEP
+282 DHVFNTELNEESEEP
-297 ETPPLLWVADEQ
+297 GTPPLLWVADEQ

-324 FMKAEPQSEDQVEDS
+324 FMKAEPQSEDQEGDS
-339 VSIETPLDDVEMDG
+339 ISIETPLVGVKTEG
-353 LDDVEMDGLDDVEMD
+353 LDNVETGK
-368 GLDDVEMDEKNP
+368 KNP
-380 IKNEV
+380 INNEV
-385 KAQKEDSIFG
+385 KAQKEDSIFME
-395 DEDWLSGDSISS
+395 DDWLSGDSFSS
-407 KSSADDSIRQE
+407 KPSADHSISQE
-418 LSGMFDDEVSLF
+418 LSGMFDDEDSLF

-436 AQSDEF
+436 AQSDES
-442 EEETE
+442 EEESE
-447 NDRLASSVF
+447 NNTLASSVF
-456 GDSTSTPS
+456 EDSSATPS

-477 YLSWQE
+477 HLSWQE
-483 ESEEGSLDASTW
+483 ESGEDSLDASTW
-495 EEKNEKQENRLA
+495 EEKNDKQLNRLA
-507 EALKKNRKKYI
+507 QTLKKNRKKYI

-531 VLEKLESKF
+531 VLGKLESKF

-554 PDFEIDMTTKVMVQ
+554 PDYEIDMTTEIMVQ

>member
-46 VQERFKASIRPS
+46 VQKRFKASIRPS

-174 LVEKFDWDRWE
+174 LVEKFDLDRWE

-197 RDIPFDWLEMYFN
+197 RDIPFDWLGMYFD
-210 DRGLSEWSHKIPPGN
+210 DRGLSEWSHKLPPGN

-264 EPDLDS
+264 ELDLDS
-270 ESSMRHEPAVER
+270 DSSIRHEPAVER

-339 VSIETPLDDVEMDG
+339 VSIETPLDDVER
-353 LDDVEMDGLDDVEMD
+353 
-368 GLDDVEMDEKNP
+368 DEKNP
-380 IKNEV
+380 IKNEI

-407 KSSADDSIRQE
+407 KSSADHSTSQE
-418 LSGMFDDEVSLF
+418 LSGMFDDEDSLF

-436 AQSDEF
+436 AQSDES

-507 EALKKNRKKYI
+507 QTLKKNRKKYI